1 MHVSRCLF
9 VDGKLFIKGPC
20 FIATYYLR
28 PVCLSEM
35 DIRNSQAQEP
45 RMPELVLPI
54 RSKAEHTAV
63 GSVWRMGTLICVLVI
78 ILFIV
83 PEFRSVWYWT
93 RNQLSW
99 RNDQPNSIEATWQT
113 NYTRK
118 MECWAQNEGDPQ
130 EKALHQAY
138 NMVVSASPQDTF
150 GDPL

>member
-1 MHVSRCLF
+1 MSFQLLSCTLVLQWTRRLVTQGPQSQEELYSSHLASNLHDPRLVMHVSRCLF

-63 GSVWRMGTLICVLVI
+63 GSV
-78 ILFIV
+78 
-83 PEFRSVWYWT
+83 
-93 RNQLSW
+93 
-99 RNDQPNSIEATWQT
+99 
-113 NYTRK
+113 
-118 MECWAQNEGDPQ
+118 
-130 EKALHQAY
+130 
-138 NMVVSASPQDTF
+138 
-150 GDPL
+150 